1 MAEERAKR
9 RIILHVYNQELPITI
24 YSDEEQLYR
33 DAAKLVTEKVNYYA
47 TIAKRSNINDH
58 MMLYMVLV
66 DIAMMYQ
73 REHEKKDTIAISDV
87 IGKLTSEIESTLKN
101 DSK

>member
-24 YSDEEQLYR
+24 FADEEGLYR
-33 DAAKLVTEKVNYYA
+33 DAAKLVSEKVNYYA
-47 TIAKRSNINDH
+47 NIAKRSHINDQ

-66 DIAMMYQ
+66 DVAMMYQ
-73 REHEKKDTIAISDV
+73 REHEKKDTEALVNV
-87 IGKLTSEIESTLKN
+87 IGKLTSEIEDTLKD